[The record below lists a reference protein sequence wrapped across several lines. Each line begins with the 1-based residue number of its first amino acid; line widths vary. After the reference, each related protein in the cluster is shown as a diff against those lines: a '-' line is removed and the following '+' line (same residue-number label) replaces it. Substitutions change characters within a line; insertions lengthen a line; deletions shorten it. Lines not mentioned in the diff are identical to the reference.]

1 MCADAF
7 KKGEI
12 VCVQIFFFFRKKI
25 REIVKCFG
33 PLLFFYISPG
43 SVNILKKKCLV
54 KESFVSAFFRRAVC
68 QTGEL
73 FLNYA
78 FGAAFLSAES

>member
-1 MCADAF
+1 M
-7 KKGEI
+7 
-12 VCVQIFFFFRKKI
+12 CVQIFFFFRKKI

-33 PLLFFYISPG
+33 PLLFFLYLSGFGEYI
-43 SVNILKKKCLV
+43 KKKCLV

>member
-1 MCADAF
+1 M
-7 KKGEI
+7 
-12 VCVQIFFFFRKKI
+12 CVQIFFFLER
-25 REIVKCFG
+25 RSERSLSV
-33 PLLFFYISPG
+33 LDLYYFFYISPG

>member
-1 MCADAF
+1 MF
-7 KKGEI
+7 WTFIIFLYLSGFGE
-12 VCVQIFFFFRKKI
+12 
-25 REIVKCFG
+25 
-33 PLLFFYISPG
+33 YIE
-43 SVNILKKKCLV
+43 KKCLV

>member
-1 MCADAF
+1 MCARVVLRAHEGVLVCADAF

-33 PLLFFYISPG
+33 PLLFFLYLSGFGEYI
-43 SVNILKKKCLV
+43 KKKVFSERIFC
-54 KESFVSAFFRRAVC
+54 VSVFPSCSVSNR
-68 QTGEL
+68 
-73 FLNYA
+73 
-78 FGAAFLSAES
+78 